1 MNILF
6 LDQYSEIGGAQLC
19 LLDLLPAIDDLGW
32 RAHVAVPGH
41 GPLIKRL
48 RSQGVTVHPITCGP
62 YRSGKKSARD
72 FAKFVLD
79 VPRQARAIARLV
91 KNGRI
96 ELVYVNG
103 PRLLPTAALA
113 IGRRVPVLFHAH
125 NYIGQNS
132 ATRALGW
139 SIRRSS
145 ATVVACS
152 SFVAGPLHSFV
163 PAQRLHVVA
172 NGTSDQG
179 FRERRFDATQSCRI
193 GIIGRIVPGKG
204 QADFLRAANL
214 LAHAFPAAR
223 FIICGAPLPETL
235 NYFDEVR
242 SMAEGLP
249 VDFLGWRDDIA
260 AVLAELDL
268 LLIPSEQEGLPR
280 VLLEAFSAGVPVV
293 AFPAGGIAE
302 AIDDG
307 VTGFLVPEAT
317 PNALSARVL
326 ELLKEPARLCA
337 AAVNARSLWERSY
350 RVEIYR
356 ERITRLLADL
366 VSHPKA
372 MRETELPL
380 SRR

>member
-19 LLDLLPAIDDLGW
+19 LLDLLPAVHDLGW
-32 RAHVAVPGH
+32 RAHAAVPGH
-41 GPLIKRL
+41 GPLVKRL
-48 RSQGVTVHPITCGP
+48 RSQDVTVYPIVCGP
-62 YRSGKKSARD
+62 YRSGEKSARD
-72 FAKFVLD
+72 FAKFLLD

-91 KNGRI
+91 KNARI

-103 PRLLPTAALA
+103 PRLLPGAVLA

-139 SIRRSS
+139 SIRRSR
-145 ATVVACS
+145 ATVIACS
-152 SFVAGPLHSFV
+152 SFVAEPLHSFV
-163 PAQRLHVVA
+163 TGPRLHVVS

-179 FRERRFDATQSCRI
+179 FRERKFEAGQSWRI
-193 GIIGRIVPGKG
+193 GIIGRIAPGKG

-214 LAHAFPAAR
+214 LAHSFPAAR
-223 FIICGAPLPETL
+223 FIVCGAPLPETL

-242 SMAEGLP
+242 RMAEGLP
-249 VDFLGWRDDIA
+249 VDFPGWRDDIA
-260 AVLAELDL
+260 AVLADLDL
-268 LLIPSEQEGLPR
+268 LLIPSKQEGLPR
-280 VLLEAFSAGVPVV
+280 VMLEAFSAGVPVV
-293 AFPAGGIAE
+293 AYPAGGVAE
-302 AIDDG
+302 AIDDD

-317 PNALSARVL
+317 PDALAARVR
-326 ELLKEPARLCA
+326 ELLEEPARLRSVA
-337 AAVNARSLWERSY
+337 LHARRLWERCY
-350 RVEIYR
+350 RVEIYQ

-372 MRETELPL
+372 VRETELPL